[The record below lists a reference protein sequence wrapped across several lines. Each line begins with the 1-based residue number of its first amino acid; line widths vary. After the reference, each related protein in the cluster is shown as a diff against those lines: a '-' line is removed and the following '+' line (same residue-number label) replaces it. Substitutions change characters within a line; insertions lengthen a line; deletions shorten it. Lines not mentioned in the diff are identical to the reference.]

1 MKQLREKMK
10 NDVKLYKDKISSSYI
25 YADDKYQYR
34 HIILPKE
41 IAVYLP
47 DSMCLLKESEYRQ
60 LGVEISAGW
69 EHYMIHAP
77 EPNILLLR
85 RTHELSKKIEEERA
99 KKLKEKAA
107 KEKAAKEKAAKENE
121 SSSTSSTTIKKS
133 SVASK

>member
-1 MKQLREKMK
+1 MK
-10 NDVKLYKDKISSSYI
+10 NDVKLYKEKITSSYI

-34 HIILPKE
+34 HITLPKE
-41 IAVYLP
+41 IADYLP

-85 RTHELSKKIEEERA
+85 RSHELSKKIEEERKA

-107 KEKAAKEKAAKENE
+107 KEKEP
-121 SSSTSSTTIKKS
+121 SSTSSTAIKKS